1 MAVKLLE
8 DMSKKELINY
18 IESIQSAMFERI
30 DSLSNEVISLKKEVE
45 TLTINEKDLKLQL
58 QIEKEKNKKLIA
70 ARYLSQ
76 KNQIVLDMPTLF
88 DDIEAEALKIEEAEK
103 EEVIT
108 IGEHQRIRRPKEKHI
123 DYSSLERREEIL
135 PVPQGE
141 DICPECGAKMKLK
154 RYEEKEELVVIPSQ
168 VYVRVTKIPVMI
180 CEECQSVNE
189 EGKSTCRTVS
199 HPAPLLPRSKVSPE
213 LLAYIMDMKYN
224 CGLPLDAIE
233 KMFARQGVIIPK
245 QNMCNWVIGSVKYL
259 KPIYNL
265 MKKDLLAIKVI
276 QADETVTQCLNEE
289 GKPATSTSY
298 MWVYTAARSLA
309 KIVLYEYQPTRSG
322 DVPKEFLEGF
332 VGYLVTDRYDGYGKV
347 ENVIRCYCNMHGLKY
362 FKEAY
367 KLLPNNKERKNSDE
381 AKAVAMY
388 QNIFHVEDEI
398 QKAALEKYSDVE
410 KRFEYI
416 RKRRNKEI
424 KPLFDKFFAW
434 LEEISA
440 RNAGRYTMNKAIN
453 YILKD
458 REGFTRFIEDGRIP
472 ISNQASEQNI
482 RPFCVIRNRCK
493 FYVSTKGAHASALI
507 YSIVITCVQNNINPY
522 MYLMYLFEELPNMD
536 LNDADA
542 LRKYLPYSNQLP
554 DYTRIMSK
562 SEIKAILKEPK

>member
-1 MAVKLLE
+1 MAVRSLE

-18 IESIQSAMFERI
+18 IKGLQSTMFERI
-30 DSLSNEVISLKKEVE
+30 DSLSNEVSSLKKEVE
-45 TLTINEKDLKLQL
+45 THIINEEDLKLQL
-58 QIEKEKNKKLIA
+58 LIEKEKLKKMIA
-70 ARYLSQ
+70 AKYLSQ

-88 DDIEAEALKIEEAEK
+88 DDVEEKALKIEEAEIQ
-103 EEVIT
+103 EVIT
-108 IGEHQRIRRPKEKHI
+108 IGEHKRVRRPKEKHI
-123 DYSSLERREEIL
+123 DYSSLERREEF
-135 PVPQGE
+135 VPIPEGE

-154 RYEEKEELVVIPSQ
+154 RYEDKEELVVIPSQ
-168 VYVRVTKIPVMI
+168 IYVRVKKIPVMI
-180 CEECQSVNE
+180 CEECQALNE
-189 EGKSTCRTVS
+189 DGKSTCRTVS
-199 HPAPLLPRSKVSPE
+199 HPASLLPRSKVSPE

-233 KMFARQGVIIPK
+233 KMFARQGVTIPK
-245 QNMCNWVIGSVKYL
+245 QNMSNWVIGSIRYL
-259 KPIYNL
+259 EPIYNL
-265 MKKDLLAIKVI
+265 MKKDLLSMKVV

-289 GKPATSTSY
+289 GKPSTSTSY

-309 KIVLYEYQPTRSG
+309 NIVLYEYQPTRSG
-322 DVPKEFLEGF
+322 DVPKEFLKGF
-332 VGYLVTDRYDGYGKV
+332 VGYLMTDRYDGYGKV

-381 AKAVAMY
+381 AKAVATY

-398 QKAALEKYSDVE
+398 QKDALKKYSDKE
-410 KRFEYI
+410 KRFAYI
-416 RKRRNKEI
+416 QKRRSKEI
-424 KPLFDKFFAW
+424 RPMFDKFFAW
-434 LEEISA
+434 LEEISE

-453 YILKD
+453 YMLKD
-458 REGFTRFIEDGRIP
+458 REGFTRFIEDGSIP
-472 ISNQASEQNI
+472 MSNQASEQNI

-536 LNDADA
+536 LSDADT
-542 LRKYLPYSNQLP
+542 LRKYLPYSNELP
-554 DYTRIMSK
+554 EYTRIMSK
-562 SEIKAILKEPK
+562 SKIKAILKEAK